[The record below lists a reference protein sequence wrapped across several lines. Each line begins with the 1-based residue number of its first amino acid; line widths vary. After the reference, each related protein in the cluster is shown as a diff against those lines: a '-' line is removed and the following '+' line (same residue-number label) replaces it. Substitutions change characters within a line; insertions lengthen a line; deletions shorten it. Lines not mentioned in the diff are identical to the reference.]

1 MAEEEDAIW
10 KPVPFDEFCK
20 IYEVSSTGKV
30 RRIDNKKERRTYKHK
45 SGYIRVILSHKGK
58 QLNLT
63 LHRLVAL
70 TFIDNPNPE
79 LYNQVGHWDDDKGNN
94 NVTNLYWTNAQ
105 ENNSH
110 GDRLRKQIETL
121 ERKRESDSAH
131 RKGKRIPVF
140 KLIPTSISAA
150 TAVWYCS
157 IAAASRETEISTTD
171 IKAAV
176 KGIRESAGGYRWVLA
191 YNKEGLEAL
200 RN

>member
-1 MAEEEDAIW
+1 MAEIDAIW

-63 LHRLVAL
+63 IHRLVAL
-70 TFIDNPNPE
+70 TFIENPNPE

-94 NVTNLYWTNAQ
+94 NVENLYWTNAQ
-105 ENNSH
+105 ENNCH

-121 ERKRESDSAH
+121 ERKREVEFSH

-140 KLIPTSISAA
+140 KLIPTSISGA

-157 IAAASRETEISTTD
+157 ISEASRENGIKTTD
-171 IKAAV
+171 IRAAIS
-176 KGIRESAGGYRWVLA
+176 GIRDSAGGYRWVKG
-191 YNKEGLEAL
+191 YEKKGVDAL
-200 RN
+200 LN